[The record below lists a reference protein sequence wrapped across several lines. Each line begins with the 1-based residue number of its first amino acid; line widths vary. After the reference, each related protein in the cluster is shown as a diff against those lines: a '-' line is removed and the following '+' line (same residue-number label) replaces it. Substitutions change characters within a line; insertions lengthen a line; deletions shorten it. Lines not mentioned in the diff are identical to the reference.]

1 MAGLIYGLLS
11 LMIILILSIICIVGL
26 CNYRNWT
33 DNEMKTFLAVFIF
46 TMINSILL
54 ITGHLL

>member
-11 LMIILILSIICIVGL
+11 LMIIL

-33 DNEMKTFLAVFIF
+33 DNEMFIF